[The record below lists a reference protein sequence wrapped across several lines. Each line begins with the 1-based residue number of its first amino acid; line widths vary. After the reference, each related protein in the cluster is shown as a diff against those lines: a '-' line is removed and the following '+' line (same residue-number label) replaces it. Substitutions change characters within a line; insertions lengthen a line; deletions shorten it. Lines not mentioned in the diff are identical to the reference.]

1 MIKKVDLGSSLHNG
15 VFGNPAPLGL
25 FGLAVSCAVLTPFAF
40 GYGITDGKIMGPAFF
55 TAAIFILF
63 FGFGT
68 HLLTGIMDF
77 ANKNT
82 YGGTIFTAF
91 AFNWMI
97 TAITY
102 FSIAFN
108 YHIDHTIVVA
118 SEIVMMVVFIFL
130 TYGFGFFSK
139 VLFLFLLDIDLL
151 YVCKLLKAF
160 TESSAFNLPIGI
172 FTVLLGLIGLW
183 LSLGGLINPV
193 AGREFFKVGT
203 PVFYAKKKVFN
214 FAVRRTIF
222 DALYKQ
228 WTLHAFEEMPVD
240 KLEEAVKSAT
250 GIENIT
256 PDLCYLMEYG
266 SLRMTFQD
274 KDPAII
280 KSARLTSDGIDL
292 YEQLIFKKYEF

>member
-1 MIKKVDLGSSLHNG
+1 MIKKVDLGSSSHHG

-25 FGLAVSCAVLTPFAF
+25 FGLAVSCAALTPSAL
-40 GYGITDGKIMGPAFF
+40 GYALTPEGLAT
-55 TAAIFILF
+55 TATFVLF
-63 FGFGT
+63 FGFAS

-97 TAITY
+97 TSLTY
-102 FSIAFN
+102 YGFAFHF
-108 YHIDHTIVVA
+108 HIDHSVVLA
-118 SEIVMMVVFIFL
+118 TEIVLMIVFVFL

-139 VLFLFLLDIDLL
+139 VLFLFLFDIDLL
-151 YVCKLLKAF
+151 YFCKIAKAL
-160 TESSAFNLPIGI
+160 TGSQVFNLPVAI
-172 FTVLLGLIGLW
+172 FTIILGFIGLW
-183 LSLGGLINPV
+183 LALAGLINPV
-193 AGREFFKVGT
+193 SGREFFWMGQ
-203 PVFYAKKKVFN
+203 PVFFAPKKVFN
-214 FAVRRTIF
+214 FSVRRRIF
-222 DALYKQ
+222 DALYRQ
-228 WTLHAFEEMPVD
+228 WQVHAFEEMPVD
-240 KLEEAVKSAT
+240 KLEDLVKSAT

-266 SLRMTFQD
+266 SLRITFQD

-280 KSARLTSDGIDL
+280 KSIRLTSDGIDL